1 MGKRETGGAVLFVAV
16 LALLSSVPAA
26 AQTLGGTGD
35 LRLPPMARQLGLSG
49 GGFLFLPSLKLGYG
63 YDTNVFLEDSLAG
76 QEDPDGSQLLDIRPG
91 IELKNKNRDN
101 LSLDFRGGGLVRQY
115 LTGDDVISEHSDIG
129 GDVGLK
135 VGFLES
141 GPVSLRVKERFQRV
155 LERRTFE
162 TTRKFNRHVNDVGA
176 GVTFQ
181 PGGRALQ
188 LNLDYSFV
196 ADLMTDTSGDWGD
209 LIFHDVALQG
219 SWKFFPFTALVLEA
233 DWQYRDYL
241 MESRGFYGEL
251 TDNYPLRIR
260 AGVNGFITPKL
271 SVLALIGYGN
281 SFHEVR
287 PTSAAEAAAPADQQT
302 PNANDSFNMV
312 LGEVRVSFKPT
323 ETTILQASYRY
334 DFQDSV
340 FTNYA
345 AYHKISANFQQRLF
359 GRFDLI
365 VDAGYFDVFYSQ
377 LPYEYLHN
385 SYDTSVV
392 GFNATGRGY
401 REDRILMGGVR
412 GVVDITRLLAFELAY
427 SMELFNEP
435 FNSDGKFFTCLEHA
449 CNSPDVIKD
458 SIAYQRHQVMGI
470 LTLRY

>member
-1 MGKRETGGAVLFVAV
+1 
-16 LALLSSVPAA
+16 LAAGPAA
-26 AQTLGGTGD
+26 GQTFGGTGD
-35 LRLPPMARQLGLSG
+35 LKLPPMARELGLSG
-49 GGFLFLPSLKLGYG
+49 GGFLFLPTLKLGYG
-63 YDTNVFLEDSLAG
+63 YDSNVFLEDSMAG
-76 QEDPDGSQLLDIRPG
+76 QEEPNGSQLVDIRPG
-91 IELKNKNRDN
+91 IELKNRNRDN

-115 LTGDDVISEHSDIG
+115 LTGNDVVSEHGDIG
-129 GDVGLK
+129 GDVGLR

-141 GPVSLRVKERFQRV
+141 GPLSLRVKERFQRV

-176 GVTFQ
+176 GMTFQ

-196 ADLMTDTSGDWGD
+196 ADLMTDTSADWGD
-209 LIFHDVALQG
+209 LIFHDVMLQG

-233 DWQYRDYL
+233 NWQYRDYL

-251 TDNYPLRIR
+251 TDNFPLRIR

-271 SVLALIGYGN
+271 SVLGLIGYGN

-287 PTSAAEAAAPADQQT
+287 PMSAAEAAAPAAQQT

-345 AYHKISANFQQRLF
+345 AYHKLVANFQQRLF
-359 GRFDLI
+359 GRFDLV
-365 VDAGYFDVFYSQ
+365 VDVGYFDVFFSQ
-377 LPYEYLHN
+377 IPFEYLHN
-385 SYDTSVV
+385 SYDSSVI
-392 GFNATGRGY
+392 GFNATGTGY
-401 REDRILMGGVR
+401 REDRILMGALR
-412 GVVDITRLLAFELAY
+412 GILDINRLLAFELSY
-427 SMELFNEP
+427 NVELFNEP
-435 FNSDGKFFTCLEHA
+435 LNSDGKFYTCLEHG

-458 SIAYQRHQVMGI
+458 SLAYQRHLVMGT

>member
-1 MGKRETGGAVLFVAV
+1 MLLAVG
-16 LALLSSVPAA
+16 PAS
-26 AQTLGGTGD
+26 AQSLGGTGD
-35 LRLPPMARQLGLSG
+35 LKLPPMARELGLSG

-63 YDTNVFLEDSLAG
+63 YDSNVFLEDSLDSVDPAAPKL
-76 QEDPDGSQLLDIRPG
+76 EDPNGSQLMDIRPG
-91 IELKNKNRDN
+91 IELRNKNRDN
-101 LSLDFRGGGLVRQY
+101 LSLEFRGLGLVRQY
-115 LTGDDVISEHSDIG
+115 LTTNDVISEHSDVG

-141 GPVSLRVKERFQRV
+141 GPVSLRVKERFQRM
-155 LERRTFE
+155 LERRTVE

-176 GVTFQ
+176 GVTFR

-209 LIFHDVALQG
+209 LILHDVMLQG

-233 DWQYRDYL
+233 NWQYRDYVTDG
-241 MESRGFYGEL
+241 GFYGEL
-251 TDNYPLRIR
+251 TDNYPLRVR
-260 AGVNGFITPKL
+260 VGVNGFITPKL
-271 SVLALIGYGN
+271 SVLGLIGYGN

-287 PTSAAEAAAPADQQT
+287 PMSAVETAENDLSLRT

-323 ETTILQASYRY
+323 ETTIVQASYRY
-334 DFQDSV
+334 DFQDSI

-345 AYHKISANFQQRLF
+345 AYHKLVANFQQRFF
-359 GRFDLI
+359 GRFDL
-365 VDAGYFDVFYSQ
+365 VLDVGYFDVFYSQ

-385 SYDTSVV
+385 DVGSVV
-392 GFNATGRGY
+392 GFNATGKGY
-401 REDRILMGGVR
+401 REDRILIGAVR
-412 GVVDITRLLAFELAY
+412 GVVDITRLLAFELSY
-427 SMELFNEP
+427 DMELFNEP
-435 FNSDGKFFTCLEHA
+435 LNSEGKFVTCLEHG
-449 CNSPDVIKD
+449 CNSDDVIKD
-458 SIAYQRHQVMGI
+458 SIAFQRHQVMGI